1 MPRQYRITPVFTKY
15 PRRTDMVKERV
26 GFVLGPA
33 LFLITLLFLDAEG
46 LSLEGKAVLASTF
59 WIATWWVLEVV
70 PISVTAL
77 LPIVLF
83 PLTGALSL
91 GETTASFGHRYI
103 FLYIGG
109 FILAIAIERWNL
121 HRRLALTIIQFIGT
135 NVKNIIL
142 GFMVATAFLSMWISN
157 TATSVMMLPIGLAI
171 ISQLRDNP
179 DTKEEEN
186 ETFGKALM
194 LAIAY
199 SASIGGI
206 ATLIGTPP
214 NLVFAGIVEEIYQIE
229 ISFTKWI
236 MIGLPI
242 SILMLSICWYYL
254 TEWAFNFKQK
264 SFPGG
269 KAEIQRQL
277 AALGKISYEEKTVLV
292 VFVLTAIAWIT
303 RSYLLQ
309 KIIPGLDDT
318 IIAVIAGI
326 ALFLLPAAK
335 GKGRKILLWEEAIK
349 LPWGVLLLFGGGLAI
364 AEGFKTSGLASWLGE
379 QMTSLE
385 GMSMILLL
393 LILIAAVNFLTEIT
407 SNLATTAMLLPVLA
421 PLALVIDVHPF
432 ILMVGATLAAS
443 CAFMLPVATPPNAV
457 VFGSGYLKIS
467 DMVRTGI
474 WLNLL
479 SIFLLTLIVYFVL
492 PYLWGFDPGVFP
504 EELK

>member
-1 MPRQYRITPVFTKY
+1 MK
-15 PRRTDMVKERV
+15 KERV
-26 GFVLGPA
+26 GFVLGPV
-33 LFLITLLFLDAEG
+33 LFLVTLFLLNAEG
-46 LSLEGKAVLASTF
+46 LSAEGKAVLAATL

-70 PISVTAL
+70 PIAVTAL

-91 GETTASFGHRYI
+91 GETTASFGHQYI

-109 FILAIAIERWNL
+109 FMLAIAIERWNL

-171 ISQLRDNP
+171 ISQLKDNP
-179 DTKEEEN
+179 ATQEDEN
-186 ETFGKALM
+186 VIFGKALM

-214 NLVFAGIVEEIYQIE
+214 NLVFAGIVQEIYQIE
-229 ISFTKWI
+229 ISFSKWI
-236 MIGLPI
+236 MVGLPI
-242 SILMLSICWYYL
+242 SILLLLLCWQYL
-254 TEWAFNFKQK
+254 TEYAFTFKQK
-264 SFPGG
+264 EFPGG

-292 VFVLTAIAWIT
+292 VFLVTAIAWIT
-303 RSYLLQ
+303 RSFLLE
-309 KIIPGLDDT
+309 KFIPGLDDT
-318 IIAVIAGI
+318 IIAIIAGI
-326 ALFLLPAAK
+326 LLFILPARK
-335 GKGRKILLWEEAIK
+335 EQNRKILTWEEAVN
-349 LPWGVLLLFGGGLAI
+349 LPWGVLLLFGGGLAL
-364 AEGFKTSGLASWLGE
+364 AEGFKTSGLAAWLGE

-385 GMSMILLL
+385 GMSLVLLL
-393 LILIAAVNFLTEIT
+393 LILVAAVNFLTEIT
-407 SNLATTAMLLPVLA
+407 SNLATTAMILPILA

-432 ILMVGATLAAS
+432 TLMVGATLAAS

-467 DMVRTGI
+467 DMVRAGV
-474 WLNLL
+474 WLNFL
-479 SIFLLTLIVYFVL
+479 SIALVALFVYFLLPWF
-492 PYLWGFDPGVFP
+492 WGFDPSVFP
-504 EELK
+504 AELK